1 MEKTIAEYTRLLEA
15 ETEKI
20 IVGKRHQIDMIL
32 MTIFSGGH
40 VLLNDLPGSGKTTL
54 VRTMSLALGCDFR
67 RIQFTPDLLPSDI
80 VGMTVFNQKTSDFE
94 LVKGPVHTNLLL
106 ADEINRAIPRT
117 QSALLEAMEEGQTT
131 IDGTTLLLPQPFTV
145 LATQNPVERES
156 TFQLPAAQMDRFF
169 ICLSMGY
176 PNIEEEVAILNHLG
190 DGIPYGEVRPVVT
203 PEILLE
209 VRKETAKIFVSDNCS
224 RYIVE
229 LVQQTRQNPWLGQGG
244 SPRASRSLY
253 QGSKA
258 YAAMQGRDY
267 VLPEDV
273 KAIWL
278 PVMGHRVVLTSEGR
292 FQKKTAEMVLQEI
305 MDTTPVPPYKKEL
318 FHGNK
323 TK

>member
-1 MEKTIAEYTRLLEA
+1 MHTIAEYTRLLEA

-20 IVGKRHQIDMIL
+20 IVGKRRQIDMIL

-54 VRTMSLALGCDFR
+54 VKTLSLALGCGYR
-67 RIQFTPDLLPSDI
+67 RLQFTPDLLPSDI
-80 VGMTVFNQKTSDFE
+80 VGMTVFNQKTSEFE
-94 LVKGPVHTNLLL
+94 LVKGPVHTNILL

-131 IDGTTLLLPQPFTV
+131 IDGTTLLLPRPFVV

-156 TFQLPAAQMDRFF
+156 TFMLPAAQMDRFF

-176 PNIEEEVAILNHLG
+176 PNAEEELAILKHLG
-190 DGIPYGEVRPVVT
+190 DGIPYEEVQAVVN
-203 PEILLE
+203 PEILQQLH
-209 VRKETAKIFVSDNCS
+209 KETAAVQVSDHCS

-229 LVQQTRQNPWLGQGG
+229 LVQKTRTCVWLKQGA

-253 QGSKA
+253 QGSKT

-267 VLPEDV
+267 VLPEDI
-273 KAIWL
+273 KTIWE
-278 PVMGHRVVLTSEGR
+278 PVMAHRVVLTSEAR
-292 FQKKTAEMVLQEI
+292 FQKKTPEMILKEI
-305 MDTTPVPPYKKEL
+305 IEETEVPPFKKEL
-318 FHGNK
+318 FHGRK
-323 TK
+323 AK

>member
-1 MEKTIAEYTRLLEA
+1 MQKIAEYTKRLEQ

-20 IVGKRHQIDMIL
+20 IVGKRRQIDMIL

-54 VRTMSLALGCDFR
+54 VKTMSLALGCGFR
-67 RIQFTPDLLPSDI
+67 RLQFTPDLLPSDI
-80 VGMTVFNQKTSDFE
+80 VGMTVFNQKTSEFE
-94 LVKGPVHTNLLL
+94 LVKGPVHTNILL

-131 IDGTTLLLPQPFTV
+131 IDGTTLSLPQPFMV

-156 TFQLPAAQMDRFF
+156 TFMLPAAQMDRFF
-169 ICLSMGY
+169 VCLSMGY
-176 PNIEEEVAILNHLG
+176 PTAEEEMQILSHLG
-190 DGIPYGEVRPVVT
+190 DGTPYEEVEAVVT
-203 PEILLE
+203 PEILKEL
-209 VRKETAKIFVSDNCS
+209 RKEAAAVQVSEHCS

-229 LVQQTRQNPWLGQGG
+229 LVQKTRTCPLLKQGA

-267 VLPEDV
+267 VIPEDI
-273 KAIWL
+273 KTIWL
-278 PVMGHRVVLTSEGR
+278 PVMAHRVVLTSDAR
-292 FQKKTAEMVLQEI
+292 FQKETAELILEEILQE
-305 MDTTPVPPYKKEL
+305 TEVPPYKREL
-318 FHGNK
+318 FR
-323 TK
+323 

>member
-1 MEKTIAEYTRLLEA
+1 MPKIAEYTRRLEQ

-20 IVGKRHQIDMIL
+20 MVGKRHQIDMIL

-54 VRTMSLALGCDFR
+54 VKTMSLALGCDFKR
-67 RIQFTPDLLPSDI
+67 LQFTPDLLPSDI
-80 VGMTVFNQKTSDFE
+80 VGMTVFNQKTTEFE
-94 LVKGPVHTNLLL
+94 LVKGPVHTNILL

-131 IDGTTLLLPQPFTV
+131 IDGTTLSLPKPFMV

-156 TFQLPAAQMDRFF
+156 TFMLPAAQLDRFF
-169 ICLSMGY
+169 VCLSMGY
-176 PNIEEEVAILNHLG
+176 PTAEEEMRILSNLG
-190 DGIPYGEVRPVVT
+190 DGIPYETVEAVVT
-203 PEILLE
+203 PELLQE
-209 VRKETAKIFVSDNCS
+209 LQKETSLVRVSEHCN

-229 LVQQTRQNPWLGQGG
+229 LVQKTRTCPFLKQGA

-267 VLPEDV
+267 VIPEDI
-273 KAIWL
+273 KTIWL
-278 PVMGHRVVLTSEGR
+278 PIMAHRVVLTSDAR
-292 FQKKTAEMVLQEI
+292 FQKKTAEQILSDLLEE
-305 MDTTPVPPYKKEL
+305 TEVPPYKKDL
-318 FHGNK
+318 FR
-323 TK
+323 

>member
-1 MEKTIAEYTRLLEA
+1 MQRIAEYTKRLEQ

-20 IVGKRHQIDMIL
+20 IVGKRRQIDMIL

-54 VRTMSLALGCDFR
+54 VKTMSLALGCGFR
-67 RIQFTPDLLPSDI
+67 RLQFTPDLLPSDI
-80 VGMTVFNQKTSDFE
+80 VGMTVFNQKTSEFE
-94 LVKGPVHTNLLL
+94 LVKGPVHTNILL

-131 IDGTTLLLPQPFTV
+131 IDGTTLSLPQPFMV

-156 TFQLPAAQMDRFF
+156 TFMLPAAQMDRFF
-169 ICLSMGY
+169 VCLSMGY
-176 PNIEEEVAILNHLG
+176 PTAEEEMQILSHLG
-190 DGIPYGEVRPVVT
+190 DGTPYEEVEAVVT
-203 PEILLE
+203 PEILKEL
-209 VRKETAKIFVSDNCS
+209 RKEAAAVQVSEHCS

-229 LVQQTRQNPWLGQGG
+229 LVQKTRTCPLLKQGA

-267 VLPEDV
+267 VIPED
-273 KAIWL
+273 I
-278 PVMGHRVVLTSEGR
+278 
-292 FQKKTAEMVLQEI
+292 KTI
-305 MDTTPVPPYKKEL
+305 
-318 FHGNK
+318 
-323 TK
+323 

>member
-1 MEKTIAEYTRLLEA
+1 MRSIAEYTKLLEQ

-20 IVGKRHQIDMIL
+20 IVGKKHQIDMIL

-67 RIQFTPDLLPSDI
+67 RLQFTPDLLPSDI
-80 VGMTVFNQKTSDFE
+80 VGMTIFNQKTSEFE
-94 LVKGPVHTNLLL
+94 LMKGPVHTNILL

-131 IDGTTLLLPQPFTV
+131 IDGTTLVLPQPFMV

-156 TFQLPAAQMDRFF
+156 TFMLPAAQMDRFF
-169 ICLSMGY
+169 VCLSMGY
-176 PNIEEEVAILNHLG
+176 PTADEEIQILGHLG
-190 DGIPYGEVRPVVT
+190 DGIPYEEVQSVVN
-203 PEILLE
+203 PEIIQQL
-209 VRKETAKIFVSDNCS
+209 RKEAAEVQISEHCS

-229 LVQQTRQNPWLGQGG
+229 LVQKTRACSWLKQGA

-267 VLPEDV
+267 VLPEDIRT
-273 KAIWL
+273 IWL
-278 PVMGHRVVLTSEGR
+278 PVMEHRVVLTSEAR
-292 FQKKTAEMVLQEI
+292 FQKKTAEMILEELI
-305 MDTTPVPPYKKEL
+305 EETAVPPYRKEL
-318 FHGNK
+318 FNERK
-323 TK
+323 AK

>member
-1 MEKTIAEYTRLLEA
+1 MGIVADYTKRLEQ

-20 IVGKRHQIDMIL
+20 IVGKRRQIDLIL
-32 MTIFSGGH
+32 MAVFSGGH

-54 VRTMSLALGCDFR
+54 VKTLSLALGCGFKR
-67 RIQFTPDLLPSDI
+67 LQFTPDLLPSDI
-80 VGMTVFNQKTSDFE
+80 VGMTVFNQKTGGFE
-94 LVKGPVHTNLLL
+94 LVKGPVHTNILL

-131 IDGTTLLLPQPFTV
+131 IDGTTLPLPKPFVV

-156 TFQLPAAQMDRFF
+156 TFMLPAAQMDRFF

-176 PNIEEEVAILNHLG
+176 PSIQEEIQILEHLG
-190 DGIPYGEVRPVVT
+190 DGIPYGEVCRAADPKQVMALREEVAQVT
-203 PEILLE
+203 
-209 VRKETAKIFVSDNCS
+209 VSQLCS

-229 LVQQTRQNPWLGQGG
+229 LVQKTRVSSWLKQGA

-253 QGSKA
+253 QGGKA

-267 VLPEDV
+267 VTPEDIQE
-273 KAIWL
+273 IWL
-278 PVMGHRVVLTSEGR
+278 PVMAHRVVVTGEAR
-292 FQKKTAEMVLQEI
+292 FQKKTAEIILEEI
-305 MDTTPVPPYKKEL
+305 LSEVEVPPQKKEL
-318 FHGNK
+318 FHGRK

>member
-1 MEKTIAEYTRLLEA
+1 MQRIAEYTKRLEK

-54 VRTMSLALGCDFR
+54 IKTMSLALGCDFKR
-67 RIQFTPDLLPSDI
+67 LQFTPDLLPSDI
-80 VGMTVFNQKTSDFE
+80 VGMTVFNQKTTEFE
-94 LVKGPVHTNLLL
+94 LMKGPVHTNILL

-131 IDGTTLLLPQPFTV
+131 IDGTTLSLPQPFMV

-156 TFQLPAAQMDRFF
+156 TFMLPAAQLDRFF
-169 ICLSMGY
+169 VCLSMGY
-176 PNIEEEVAILNHLG
+176 PTAEEEMRILSKLG
-190 DGIPYGEVRPVVT
+190 DGIPYETVEAIVT
-203 PEILLE
+203 PELLQE
-209 VRKETAKIFVSDNCS
+209 LKKEAEAVCVSENCN

-229 LVQQTRQNPWLGQGG
+229 LVQKTRTCPLLKQGA

-267 VLPEDV
+267 VIPEDI
-273 KAIWL
+273 KMIWL
-278 PVMGHRVVLTSEGR
+278 PVMVHRVVLTSDAR
-292 FQKKTAEMVLQEI
+292 FQKKTAEQILTELLQE
-305 MDTTPVPPYKKEL
+305 TEVPPYKKDL
-318 FHGNK
+318 FR
-323 TK
+323 